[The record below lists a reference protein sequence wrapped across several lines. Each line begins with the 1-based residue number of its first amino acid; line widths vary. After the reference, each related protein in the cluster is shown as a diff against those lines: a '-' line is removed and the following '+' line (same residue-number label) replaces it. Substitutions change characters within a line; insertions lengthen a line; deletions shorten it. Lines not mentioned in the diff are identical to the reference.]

1 MADDTTKGDVGDFV
15 VYHEEFFGGF
25 SEALEQNSNIFNE
38 ASQGAI
44 QLRPNRL
51 IGHFEKESFF
61 KSVTNLIAPRDVALN
76 DVTADLKLEQG
87 EIIGVKLNRRIGPV
101 TNTIDSFR
109 KIGESA
115 ETMSFMLGQQIGKA
129 AAVDMTNT
137 SIAALV
143 GGISNLGA
151 TALHDGTAG
160 TPTHSGLVDI
170 LSKMGDGEGG
180 IIAWVMH
187 SKSYFDLVKQSI
199 ADKVFEVA
207 GVTIY
212 TGTVAT
218 LNRPVVVVDSSAL
231 TVPAAGE
238 VPIQYNILGLTE
250 GACIVDES
258 ERQEV
263 VSDTVTGYENLLLR
277 IQGEYAYNL
286 KLKGIAYDVANGG
299 SNPNAAA
306 VALATN
312 WDSVLSAANGI
323 KGGPGARGLFD

>member
-61 KSVTNLIAPRDVALN
+61 KNVANLIAPRNVALN

-87 EIIGVKLNRRIGPV
+87 ELVGVKLNRRIGPV

-137 SIAALV
+137 SIACLV
-143 GGISNLGA
+143 GAITGLGA
-151 TALHDGTAG
+151 GALHDGTAG
-160 TPTHSGLVDI
+160 TPTHTGLVDI
-170 LSKMGDGEGG
+170 LAKMGDGEGG

-218 LNRPVVVVDSSAL
+218 LNRPVVVVDSASL
-231 TVPAAGE
+231 VAAGS
-238 VPIQYNILGLTE
+238 PDQYNILGLTE

-263 VSDTVTGYENLLLR
+263 ISDTVTGYENLLLR

-286 KLKGIAYDVANGG
+286 KVKGMAYDVTNGG

-306 VALATN
+306 VALAAN
-312 WDSVLSAANGI
+312 WDSVLAAANGI